1 MNMSN
6 HSQIKAFAYK
16 GAMVAALT
24 SLLSGCAT
32 TPRQSYVGDPLPVD
46 QIARITMEE
55 KKLTFWQKM
64 NTPQYQINSL
74 VATHVDQQKLG
85 SFWGARGEHFRVV
98 DVTPGEHT
106 ITVLLSGNAPSLL
119 AAGIQSSVENK
130 PGHVAS
136 GYGMILKFNAQAG
149 HHYIVKYVE
158 KRLPLIAWIED
169 AATGET
175 AGGEKPDPAK

>member
-1 MNMSN
+1 MSEN
-6 HSQIKAFAYK
+6 SHRIAFVYR
-16 GAMVAALT
+16 GLMVATLASVLA
-24 SLLSGCAT
+24 GCAT
-32 TPRQSYVGDPLPVD
+32 TPRQSYRGAPLPVN

-64 NTPQYQINSL
+64 NTPQYQINNL

-85 SFWGARGEHFRVV
+85 SFWGSRGEHFRVV

-106 ITVLLSGNAPSLL
+106 ITVLLSGSAPSLL

-130 PGHVAS
+130 SGYVAS
-136 GYGMILKFNAQAG
+136 GYGKILKFNAQAG
-149 HHYIVKYVE
+149 HSYIVKYVE

-169 AATGET
+169 AATGAT
-175 AGGEKPDPAK
+175 VGGEKPAPAK

>member
-1 MNMSN
+1 MNMSK
-6 HSQIKAFAYK
+6 HSHITATVYR
-16 GAMVAALT
+16 GVMAMALT
-24 SLLSGCAT
+24 VLLSGCAT
-32 TPRQSYVGDPLPVD
+32 TPRQSYIGAPLPVN

-55 KKLTFWQKM
+55 KQLTFWQKM
-64 NTPQYQINSL
+64 NTPQYQLNNL

-119 AAGIQSSVENK
+119 AAGIQSSIENK

-136 GYGMILKFNAQAG
+136 GYGVILKFNAQAG
-149 HHYIVKYVE
+149 HNYIVKYVE
-158 KRLPLIAWIED
+158 KRLPLIAWMED
-169 AATGET
+169 VATGAT
-175 AGGEKPDPAK
+175 VGGEKPVQPK